1 MPPPVGPLP
10 GPRLSNV
17 TGLQLLFFLQ
27 LGMMGIALKF
37 EVDGCVV
44 IVICELRVWW
54 WCEYLNWCPMAVF
67 LVGETYWYHGKL
79 SPCIDVSCGCNDV
92 AAS

>member
-1 MPPPVGPLP
+1 
-10 GPRLSNV
+10 
-17 TGLQLLFFLQ
+17 
-27 LGMMGIALKF
+27 
-37 EVDGCVV
+37 
-44 IVICELRVWW
+44 
-54 WCEYLNWCPMAVF
+54 MAVF